1 MARRKVVVLLA
12 EDSLA
17 DQRLVQR
24 AMARGQY
31 EVVLKTVDN
40 GKDVLNYL
48 KREGVYADADSAP
61 MPDLVLLDINM
72 PRMDGKQVLRALRS
86 DDGLQKLP
94 VVMLTTSNQEQDI
107 SESYG
112 LGANAYIS
120 KPAEIDEYY
129 AAMEQI
135 EDFWLGLALLPV
147 AAH

>member
-48 KREGVYADADSAP
+48 KREGVFGHDEGGFRLQRRAFRKPEHPLIPRARL
-61 MPDLVLLDINM
+61 LVPQFIV
-72 PRMDGKQVLRALRS
+72 R
-86 DDGLQKLP
+86 
-94 VVMLTTSNQEQDI
+94 
-107 SESYG
+107 
-112 LGANAYIS
+112 
-120 KPAEIDEYY
+120 
-129 AAMEQI
+129 
-135 EDFWLGLALLPV
+135 
-147 AAH
+147 